1 VEEKKQ
7 YRPIITLDRAEI
19 IIGLVESCPW
29 CILGVGDDWL
39 MVTVEERQDRHQPY
53 LCIDFWP
60 GRRVQA
66 GYGVVTC
73 PDGKDRRVRSH
84 YTIEL
89 EGELAGRARALWE
102 RALAYDLP
110 GLFAR
115 MRQVELELYQ
125 AQEEGRP
132 DTEERR
138 SLAELLAQESLACG
152 KDIDFEMDY
161 HGLDTADMPDSFVK
175 PADEDDLW

>member
-1 VEEKKQ
+1 VQEKQQ

-39 MVTVEERQDRHQPY
+39 MVTVEQHQDRHQPY

-60 GRRVQA
+60 GGRVEA
-66 GYGVVTC
+66 GYDVVSC

-89 EGELAGRARALWE
+89 EGELAGRARALCE
-102 RALAYDLP
+102 PALAYDLP
-110 GLFAR
+110 GLIAR
-115 MRQVELELYQ
+115 MRQAELELYQ
-125 AQEEGRP
+125 AQEEDPP
-132 DTEERR
+132 DTEVRR
-138 SLAELLAQESLACG
+138 RLAELLAQERLACG
-152 KDIDFEMDY
+152 KDIDFAMDY
-161 HGLDTADMPDSFVK
+161 HGLDMADMPD
-175 PADEDDLW
+175 